1 MATSVK
7 LIGPGDLGAGLR
19 EMSMKVVARTI
30 VKQVSINSVPYL
42 LDADGG
48 LLPTEDWPFGGI
60 GFTLMAKG
68 LCRKFVLADF
78 VFDTPG
84 NTFKLPAGSSVATVA
99 SFSAVP
105 GYPSFYGVDN
115 NPTHPLGLSASSNAS
130 GAHIQF
136 AHPLTEFPYVK
147 LGMLV
152 HNSIPVDYEPNPTP
166 TPYALG
172 TGFGNFFNDVK
183 FAGDFLTWVIT
194 DNGVDVEHGAGPYGD
209 IVTVTD
215 KVFPADTIPWAD
227 WANPTQAELDA
238 FQDGEPGFFQNV
250 YRPDGNVTPAAYQ
263 FPLYFYLMYEQN
275 ILPPAP

>member
-1 MATSVK
+1 MVTSVK
-7 LIGPGDLGAGLR
+7 LIGPGDLGTGLR

-30 VKQVSINSVPYL
+30 VKQVSINSVAYL
-42 LDADGG
+42 LDADGL

-60 GFTLMAKG
+60 GFTLMTAG

-84 NTFKLPAGSSVATVA
+84 NTFKLPAGSSIATV
-99 SFSAVP
+99 SGFDSP
-105 GYPSFYGVDN
+105 GYPSFPGVDN
-115 NPTHPLGLSASSNAS
+115 NPNHPLGLSYTVETDSD
-130 GAHIQF
+130 HILF
-136 AHPLTEFPYVK
+136 ANPLSDFPYVK

-152 HNSIPVDYEPNPTP
+152 HNSIPVDYEPNLTP
-166 TPYALG
+166 TPYVLAG
-172 TGFGNFFNDVK
+172 GFGNFFNDVK

-194 DNGVDVEHGAGPYGD
+194 DDGVDVVHGAGPFGD

-215 KVFPADTIPWAD
+215 KVFPAATIPWAD

-238 FQDGEPGFFQNV
+238 FQDGDPGFFQNV

-263 FPLYFYLMYEQN
+263 YPLYFYLMYQQN
-275 ILPPAP
+275 IQAP